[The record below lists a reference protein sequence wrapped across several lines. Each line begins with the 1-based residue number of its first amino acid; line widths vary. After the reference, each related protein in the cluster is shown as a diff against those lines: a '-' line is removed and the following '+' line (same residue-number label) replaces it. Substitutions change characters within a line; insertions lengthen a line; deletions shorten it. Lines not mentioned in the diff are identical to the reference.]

1 MAQDWLAECPNQNDS
16 RCATLTIIRVLF
28 GSFSFVLSLFM
39 IFVIWLFKKYMFF
52 SQRLILYLSIAA
64 LCDSVP
70 YMMGSIE
77 NAAGCKFQGFMMTY
91 FDWTCVGWVSV
102 ISANMYRLV
111 KEEMSY
117 ESSESLFH
125 LACWFLPGIVAGV
138 PFIWDAYG
146 HSGPWCWIKG
156 ENKLEQILRFLVW
169 YGPVLVIVIF
179 LTGLMIYL
187 RVHTK
192 RQNRSYA
199 GYNPEEESAK
209 SRKWREVRILFM
221 YPIVF
226 IAISVFPLITRIQ
239 MALNEQS
246 SFPLVLMTSITAP
259 LLGAV
264 NTFLYSCSADMRQ
277 QMRPS
282 FIWEELK
289 HRKRQTL
296 AETYNFAEENSGT
309 AGASRA
315 SDIVPYDQ

>member
-1 MAQDWLAECPNQNDS
+1 LQQ
-16 RCATLTIIRVLF
+16 T
-28 GSFSFVLSLFM
+28 
-39 IFVIWLFKKYMFF
+39 
-52 SQRLILYLSIAA
+52 
-64 LCDSVP
+64 
-70 YMMGSIE
+70 
-77 NAAGCKFQGFMMTY
+77 
-91 FDWTCVGWVSV
+91 
-102 ISANMYRLV
+102 
-111 KEEMSY
+111 
-117 ESSESLFH
+117 
-125 LACWFLPGIVAGV
+125 
-138 PFIWDAYG
+138 
-146 HSGPWCWIKG
+146 
-156 ENKLEQILRFLVW
+156 LRFLVW
-169 YGPVLVIVIF
+169 YGPVLVIVIL
-179 LTGLMIYL
+179 LTCLMIYL

-226 IAISVFPLITRIQ
+226 IAISVCPLITRIQ
-239 MALNEQS
+239 MALNDQS

-264 NTFLYSCSADMRQ
+264 NTLLYSCSADMRQ

-309 AGASRA
+309 AAAGAVRA